1 VPTAEEKNKPVLLCR
16 KTTLTTPKHLKQHYL
31 SKINAKCGLAIQVC
45 FSVPQNHPNHTE
57 ASQAPLFESAQ
68 RQPRGSRAAI
78 GSEGKKAR
86 PF

>member
-1 VPTAEEKNKPVLLCR
+1 MPTAEEKNKPVFLR
-16 KTTLTTPKHLKQHYL
+16 RETTPTTPNHLKQHYL

-45 FSVPQNHPNHTE
+45 FSVPQNHPNHTKT
-57 ASQAPLFESAQ
+57 SKAPPFEFAP
-68 RQPRGSRAAI
+68 RQLRGSRAAI